1 MWILKSSCSQSVGR
15 NWSSQF
21 GTLVSCGNGPF
32 FHFSMLPTWN
42 IDPICLHVK
51 NPESLTT
58 LSKGFQLSLVFFP
71 YCFVHL
77 LQHHHVFGD
86 LKLQEKNS
94 SNKKPKSRKFLRWTK
109 FTKDWFS
116 PFDMTPLLENC
127 IIHSKSGVLLSVLLI
142 QKSSIPHFSMLKF
155 KTCRWCIWWNW

>member
-71 YCFVHL
+71 LLFCTFATTSPCVLGILSCKRRIHQIRNQNQENFFVELSSPRTGSLHL
-77 LQHHHVFGD
+77 IWLLYWRSVSFI
-86 LKLQEKNS
+86 LNLECYYLYFWY
-94 SNKKPKSRKFLRWTK
+94 KSLLF
-109 FTKDWFS
+109 
-116 PFDMTPLLENC
+116 PFFPC
-127 IIHSKSGVLLSVLLI
+127 
-142 QKSSIPHFSMLKF
+142 
-155 KTCRWCIWWNW
+155 